1 LKSKKTS
8 RKILIVTH
16 NLNLEGAPLFLFNL
30 AKGLRKIGYKI
41 HILSPTDGPVKE
53 YFTAIGM
60 KTIISDFTSK
70 EFGISRFEEKY
81 DLIIVNTIIGYKFIK
96 KLDLERE
103 KVIWTLHESDRVVYF
118 KQFSDLKVK
127 LFSNV
132 QKVVFSSIATRDIY
146 EDLNTA
152 NTFAIVNT
160 VGDWGRINDY
170 IKKNNKDEVKNKY
183 NFKESDFLV
192 NLVGT
197 ICLRKGQLEFAE
209 AAINILKESK
219 KSNLKFVMVG
229 GGRGYKY
236 EEVIR
241 KMITLNGLNGQIIIF
256 NETKDVFDFYLIS
269 DIFVCNSY
277 IEAFPMVTLEA
288 MAFGLPIVSTDAY
301 GLAEQFEDEKN
312 GMLVMAGDKE
322 GLKDKIMYL
331 IKNRDIAK
339 KLGANAKKKVE
350 EEFSFEKMIDK
361 YDSLIS
367 EVCDKN
373 E

>member
-1 LKSKKTS
+1 
-8 RKILIVTH
+8 
-16 NLNLEGAPLFLFNL
+16 
-30 AKGLRKIGYKI
+30 
-41 HILSPTDGPVKE
+41 
-53 YFTAIGM
+53 
-60 KTIISDFTSK
+60 
-70 EFGISRFEEKY
+70 
-81 DLIIVNTIIGYKFIK
+81 
-96 KLDLERE
+96 
-103 KVIWTLHESDRVVYF
+103 
-118 KQFSDLKVK
+118 
-127 LFSNV
+127 
-132 QKVVFSSIATRDIY
+132 
-146 EDLNTA
+146 
-152 NTFAIVNT
+152 
-160 VGDWGRINDY
+160 
-170 IKKNNKDEVKNKY
+170 
-183 NFKESDFLV
+183 
-192 NLVGT
+192 
-197 ICLRKGQLEFAE
+197 
-209 AAINILKESK
+209 
-219 KSNLKFVMVG
+219 
-229 GGRGYKY
+229 
-236 EEVIR
+236 
-241 KMITLNGLNGQIIIF
+241 
-256 NETKDVFDFYLIS
+256 VFDFYLIS